1 MSDVTQT
8 QTNQTDTGQTD
19 TGQTDADMAA
29 PEVET
34 ELDTVD
40 TTSAAR
46 ASAEGDD
53 AVVAVVDGETL
64 SAQDLVDEGDIAAD
78 YIEELL
84 DITDI
89 DGDIDIDAK
98 SGRAYVSVTA
108 TEGANLRLLSK
119 PDTVA
124 ALQELARLAVQ
135 NKTGRFSRL
144 ILDIGG
150 SRDQRASELAT
161 LVDRAVARLKEGA
174 GSASLPP
181 MSSYERKIVH
191 DIVAERGFASESEGE
206 GRDRHTVISK
216 PAGA

>member
-1 MSDVTQT
+1 MSDVTDT
-8 QTNQTDTGQTD
+8 QTD
-19 TGQTDADMAA
+19 QTDAETA
-29 PEVET
+29 PP
-34 ELDTVD
+34 ELDTTGAVG
-40 TTSAAR
+40 
-46 ASAEGDD
+46 AEGDD
-53 AVVAVVDGETL
+53 AVVAIVDGETL

-161 LVDRAVARLKEGA
+161 LVDRAVARLEEGA
-174 GSASLPP
+174 ASASLPP

-191 DIVAERGFASESEGE
+191 DIVAERGFTSESEGE